1 MCEVMAVAG
10 VVWSGP
16 YAWKG
21 PVLVVLRK
29 GNKWPRERN
38 RSGEKTMER
47 VCDITPPLKES
58 RPRDLICLLGLGLV
72 GFAKWYSWT
81 TS

>member
-1 MCEVMAVAG
+1 MYDVMAVAG
-10 VVWSGP
+10 AVWSYP

-21 PVLVVLRK
+21 PALVTLGREINE
-29 GNKWPRERN
+29 NKWLGERIGATK
-38 RSGEKTMER
+38 RGFVTL
-47 VCDITPPLKES
+47 PPLKKS
-58 RPRDLICLLGLGLV
+58 RLRDLICLLGLGLV